1 MYVSQER
8 LKQLSIAVLL
18 MYVMIFSN
26 GVKSI
31 VGCNIRHALTNNF
44 MIQHLMAFLILLFFI
59 VVTTKETNQG
69 GFGKNV
75 VFSVI
80 VYIWFAML
88 TRIRIEMFLL
98 VLVLLLVA
106 YALGKMEA
114 EEPTGEHERLKHNTT
129 NQMEIYQVVL
139 AVFAVFITV
148 ASFMHYT
155 YSKMTQ
161 HGNAFSWERFFTK
174 APKCSQCKMKGKCV

>member
-1 MYVSQER
+1 MYVSQEL

-31 VGCNIRHALTNNF
+31 VGCNIRHALSNNF
-44 MIQHLMAFLILLFFI
+44 MVQHLMAFLILLFFI

-69 GFGKNV
+69 KLGQNF

-106 YALGKMEA
+106 YALGKIE
-114 EEPTGEHERLKHNTT
+114 TTDERKRIKNNT
-129 NQMEIYQVVL
+129 NQMVL
-139 AVFAVFITV
+139 AIFALSITV

-155 YSKMTQ
+155 YSKMEK
-161 HGNAFSWERFFTK
+161 HGSKFSWERFITK
-174 APKCSQCKMKGKCV
+174 PPKCYQCKMKGIAGKCV